1 MNPFVNENTLA
12 IFVSQS
18 GETLDTLAALKEA
31 KSRGAKTLAI
41 TNVVGSTISREA
53 HNTIYTM
60 AGPEIAVASTKAY
73 TTQVTI
79 FQLLAIYLAEKK
91 ED

>member
-1 MNPFVNENTLA
+1 MV

-18 GETLDTLAALKEA
+18 GETSDTLAALKEA
-31 KSRGAKTLAI
+31 KAKGALTIAV

-53 HNTIYTM
+53 HKAIYTM

-73 TTQVTI
+73 TTQVANI
-79 FQLLAIYLAEKK
+79 LFFFLFIWQSLEK
-91 ED
+91 